1 MTTSHTIRAAI
12 RTDQS
17 HIMTTP
23 KTCHLD
29 LGCGAVPRNPYR
41 RDQVIGVDI
50 APRGQAAGCEMVQ
63 ANLTLEPIP
72 FEDNRFDSVSAFDF
86 LEHVPRVLPTPNGQA
101 TRFPFIELMNDIS
114 RVLKPGGMLY
124 ALTPCYP
131 SSEAFQDPTHVNII
145 TDRTHLYFA
154 GPQPLGRM
162 YGFSGHFEARRI
174 DWVVPRDATD
184 AAATMSLHQRWR
196 RFNYR
201 RKGQLSHLR
210 WELKCVKPV

>member
-1 MTTSHTIRAAI
+1 MRAERRTDDLHTMTTN
-12 RTDQS
+12 Q
-17 HIMTTP
+17 
-23 KTCHLD
+23 TCHLD

-41 RDQVIGVDI
+41 RDQLIGVDI
-50 APRGQAAGCEMVQ
+50 APRGSEQGHEIVQ
-63 ANLTLEPIP
+63 ANLSLQAIP
-72 FEDNRFDSVSAFDF
+72 FEDERFDSVSAFDF
-86 LEHVPRVLPTPNGQA
+86 FEHVPRVLPTPDGRA
-101 TRFPFIELMNDIS
+101 TRFPFIELMNEIS

-145 TDRTHLYFA
+145 TDRSHVYFA

-162 YGFSGHFEARRI
+162 YGFIGHFEACRI
-174 DWVVPRDATD
+174 DWVVPRDATEAD
-184 AAATMSLHQRWR
+184 ATLSLRQRWR
-196 RFNYR
+196 RLNYR